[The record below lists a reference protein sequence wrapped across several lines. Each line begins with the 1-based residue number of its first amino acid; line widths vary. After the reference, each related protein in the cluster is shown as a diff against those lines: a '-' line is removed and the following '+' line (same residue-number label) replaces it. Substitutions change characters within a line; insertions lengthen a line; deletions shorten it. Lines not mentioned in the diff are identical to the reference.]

1 MKKQIISVLAAVF
14 MCTAAIAQPINLT
27 LTGASPGGLW
37 TLIGVGLDKVLKKT
51 DPGSNVTYQ
60 TSAGGFANI
69 ALVDQGKAPLGLAH
83 DAELK
88 LALEGKPPYK
98 APVTNVRAIG
108 YMYNWGAMHFFIRK
122 EVADKYK
129 IHSLED
135 IASVKAPLKIA
146 VNRRGNIVGDVGI
159 DMLGNAGVTPEALKS
174 WGGEL
179 VFAGSKDQ
187 ADLLNDG
194 RVDVISNAIFV
205 GNSSF
210 RQIDS
215 ESEVVLLT
223 TSDKTVSAINKQ
235 YGTTKFTIPKKS
247 YRHQTDDVNTIAVG
261 AMLITNTSMTNDMA
275 YRLTKSLIENI
286 GEIQSIHPSMKALTP
301 QILVDQNVIAF
312 HPGAVLA
319 FKEAG
324 LMK

>member
-1 MKKQIISVLAAVF
+1 MKKQIVSVMAVVF

-88 LALEGKPPYK
+88 LALDGQPPYK
-98 APVTNVRAIG
+98 EPVKNVRAIG
-108 YMYNWGAMHFFIRK
+108 YMYNWGAVHFFIRK

-129 IHSLED
+129 IQSLED

-146 VNRRGNIVGDVGI
+146 VNRRGNIAGDVGI
-159 DMLGNAGVTPEALKS
+159 DMLGKAGVTPEALKS

-187 ADLLNDG
+187 ANLLNDG
-194 RVDVISNAIFV
+194 RVDIISNAIFV
-205 GNSSF
+205 GHSSF
-210 RQIDS
+210 KQIDS
-215 ESEVVLLT
+215 ESDVVLLT
-223 TSDKTVSAINKQ
+223 TSKTTVNAINKQ
-235 YGTTKFTIPKKS
+235 YGTATFTISKKS
-247 YRHQTDDVNTIAVG
+247 YRHQTEDVNTIALG
-261 AMLITNTSMTNDMA
+261 AILITNTSMSNDVA
-275 YRLTKSLIENI
+275 YKLTKSLLENI
-286 GEIQSIHPSMKALTP
+286 SEIQSVHPSMKALTP
-301 QILVDQNVIAF
+301 QVLVDQNVIEF
-312 HPGAVLA
+312 HPGAVRA
-319 FKEAG
+319 YKEAG
-324 LMK
+324 LIK